1 MIHVVAQVEVK
12 DGKQK
17 EFLTAFRSI
26 IPAVRG
32 EAGCLE
38 YGPTIDADT
47 DLERQHRDARVVTI
61 IEKWESLDDLKA
73 HLVAPHM
80 LAYRDR
86 VAGLV
91 ESSRLH
97 ILQPA

>member
-1 MIHVVAQVEVK
+1 MIHVVAQVKVK
-12 DGKQK
+12 DGKQR
-17 EFLTAFRSI
+17 EFLTEFRSI
-26 IPAVRG
+26 IPAVHE

-47 DLERQHRDARVVTI
+47 DLERQHTDPRVVTI

-73 HLVAPHM
+73 HLSAPHM